1 MPPQPHRGG
10 LYVLLPF
17 WPNSPCDTK
26 HLYSLMLKTAIK
38 KCKPSTIIPSA
49 SITNGDET
57 NSFSNPSESS
67 LLLSPS
73 SVLSPNIPWP
83 TSGFRWRQFTLRWL
97 HERLQSGAV
106 AVIVSTVWG
115 LSYWSCLYVKKTV
128 KHSRTKRREVR
139 KEWEASVAQ
148 RNQEVTCAAR
158 SLGFLTWPAGDKVN
172 CSLSV
177 CVTDLEQQHV

>member
-1 MPPQPHRGG
+1 MGVEQRKYCSCSWEYLQSECFLFKWQLQSVKQGNPGFPLASGKKTPLQPYCG

-26 HLYSLMLKTAIK
+26 HLCSMMLKTAIK

-73 SVLSPNIPWP
+73 SFLSPNIPWP
-83 TSGFRWRQFTLRWL
+83 TSGFRWRRFTLCCMR
-97 HERLQSGAV
+97 G
-106 AVIVSTVWG
+106 
-115 LSYWSCLYVKKTV
+115 
-128 KHSRTKRREVR
+128 
-139 KEWEASVAQ
+139 
-148 RNQEVTCAAR
+148 
-158 SLGFLTWPAGDKVN
+158 SLGQ
-172 CSLSV
+172 SL
-177 CVTDLEQQHV
+177 